1 MESAIVQYDEVDMG
15 IYRQTHGFTVAVDSC
30 VDADALKE
38 YVTANSPIDPQGYAP
53 GGIMHRE

>member
-1 MESAIVQYDEVDMG
+1 MG